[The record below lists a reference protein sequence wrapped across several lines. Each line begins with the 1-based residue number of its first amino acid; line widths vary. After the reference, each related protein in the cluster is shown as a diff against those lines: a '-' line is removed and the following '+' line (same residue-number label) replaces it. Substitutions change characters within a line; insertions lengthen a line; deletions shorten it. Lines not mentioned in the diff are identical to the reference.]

1 MAFLDTKILIFYA
14 VDKTRLLGTDRLSP
28 IVYLSL
34 IGEVAKYALYNEEK
48 SNQTLALLGLIKTNR
63 YCC

>member
-1 MAFLDTKILIFYA
+1 MAFLYIKILIFYA
-14 VDKTRLLGTDRLSP
+14 VNNTRLLDTDRLSLL
-28 IVYLSL
+28 VFLSL
-34 IGEVAKYALYNEEK
+34 IGEVAKYSLYIVEK